1 MQTITPLHFM
11 LLLAY
16 AAIIGASQPFFVNA
30 SKQIGSNFNVNGFFY
45 AALYSYWLYIS
56 IFFYIIATGFWMYLL
71 YRIDIRTAYPI
82 ASTSVIFAALFQNW
96 RDGKSLP
103 TSYWI
108 GVLIV
113 LIGLTLINSSS
124 NSNN

>member
-1 MQTITPLHFM
+1 
-11 LLLAY
+11 LLAY
-16 AAIIGASQPFFVNA
+16 AAIIGASQLFFVNA

-45 AALYSYWLYIS
+45 AVFYSHWLYIS

-103 TSYWI
+103 SSYWI
-108 GVLIV
+108 GVLVV

-124 NSNN
+124 HSNN

>member
-1 MQTITPLHFM
+1 MQTISPLHFI

-16 AAIIGASQPFFVNA
+16 AAIIGASQLFFVNA
-30 SKQIGSNFNVNGFFY
+30 SKQIGFNFNVNGVLY
-45 AALYSYWLYIS
+45 AVLYSYWLYIS
-56 IFFYIIATGFWMYLL
+56 IFFYIIATGFWLYLL

-103 TSYWI
+103 NSYWI
-108 GVLIV
+108 GVSIV
-113 LIGLTLINSSS
+113 LIGLALINSSS
-124 NSNN
+124 QNHN